1 MGLLLKGRDVGKQGG
16 SAVVGDIV
24 GLAAIQALLGCQR
37 DGGRRGKVRLS
48 QRQRDAA
55 RGLGGKPCKFPDGA
69 PG

>member
-55 RGLGGKPCKFPDGA
+55 RGLSGKPGKFPDGA